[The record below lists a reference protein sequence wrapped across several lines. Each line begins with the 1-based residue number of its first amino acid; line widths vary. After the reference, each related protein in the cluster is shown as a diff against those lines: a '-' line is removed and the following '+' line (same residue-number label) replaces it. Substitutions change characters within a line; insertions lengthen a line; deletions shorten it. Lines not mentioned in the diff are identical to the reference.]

1 MLKIFKNLF
10 HKESE
15 IEKEEKLENEIIQEA
30 IQAET
35 ELKPT
40 AIVIMYAYDDIED
53 SVPQI
58 QTICEFHN
66 AMLPDKDSIIWCPNG
81 NMTSLLPYKVIRYDY
96 IEDPNTEN
104 NIYKF
109 AYIVVR
115 PATNSDILIE
125 Q

>member
-1 MLKIFKNLF
+1 MLKIFKKLF

-53 SVPQI
+53 SVP
-58 QTICEFHN
+58 
-66 AMLPDKDSIIWCPNG
+66 
-81 NMTSLLPYKVIRYDY
+81 
-96 IEDPNTEN
+96 
-104 NIYKF
+104 
-109 AYIVVR
+109 
-115 PATNSDILIE
+115 
-125 Q
+125 